1 MEKQV
6 QAHTEKLQKQADKE
20 YLLAKIALRIRQ
32 SLNLEEILNTT
43 VVQVRQLLTCDRVV
57 IYRCQPGENGVAI
70 AESVG
75 CGWDSL
81 LGKTFPSSCVAPAWV
96 ESCTNRGA
104 RAVSD
109 IYTAGMTSH
118 HIELLRQLQVKA
130 ELSIPIEQ
138 GEQLWGW
145 LTAYQCSAPRQW
157 QQFEI
162 DGLEQLTTQLAI
174 AIQHSTLVEQ
184 LQAELALAQ
193 QAKAVW
199 QTTHDELEIKLQE
212 RSAQLKQASEQLQHG
227 VAAHQ
232 RTEKALQQT
241 KEQLEAVLD
250 AVPGCVSWISSDL
263 HYLGVNPRLAA
274 LCNLSLEDIVG
285 QKVGFL
291 KSHYEFAEYVRQFF
305 ASSDGEASV
314 EINVD
319 EDGNPRT
326 YLISVRKYHQNQ
338 AAVLVGIDV
347 SNHRLAEQALFRSAA
362 TNRAILNAIPD
373 LMFRIKQD
381 GTVVNYKAPKDNDLL
396 AHEHKFIGKKVD
408 EVMPKESAQAIL
420 HCLEQALKTGE
431 VQVFEYA
438 FSQNGSTSY
447 WEARFA
453 STGDDEVMAL
463 VRDITKRKQA
473 EEALQESREFL
484 RNVLDT
490 NPNLIFVRDLDG
502 RFTLVNQAVA
512 DIYDTTVEDL
522 IGRTDAEF
530 HPNHA
535 EVEQYVQNDQQAA
548 HSLQSNLTFE
558 ESFTTSEGQV
568 RWFHTIKKP
577 LLSPDGRASYILG
590 VANDIT
596 ERKQAVEAMRES
608 EERFRQMAEN
618 IREVFW
624 MTDLDKK
631 QMIYVSPAYEEIWGR
646 TCQSLYQHPLSFVD
660 SIHPDDRDRLVAA
673 INKQSAGE
681 YDEEYRI
688 VQPSGEERW
697 IRDRAFPIC
706 DSEGQVYRIVGIAE
720 DITENKRIQQEVFKA
735 LEKEKELN
743 ELKSRF
749 VSMTSHEFR
758 TPLTTILGSAELLKH
773 YSHKWSEE
781 KKLLHFERIHSNVQ
795 YLKQMLD
802 DLLLIGKAES
812 GRLEFN
818 PAPLDVAQFC
828 RNLVEELQV
837 SDRNQHTI
845 IFTKQG
851 QGTDAFM
858 DEKLLR
864 HVLGNLLSNAIKYSP
879 PGSTVRF
886 KLAIRDD
893 EAMFQIQDQGIG
905 IPKEDQERLFE
916 PFHRAQNVG
925 KISGTGLG
933 LAIVKKTVDLQGGKI
948 TVNSEVGIGTIFTV
962 TIPFN
967 EMTWKSDESCRS
979 LEEI

>member
-1 MEKQV
+1 
-6 QAHTEKLQKQADKE
+6 
-20 YLLAKIALRIRQ
+20 
-32 SLNLEEILNTT
+32 
-43 VVQVRQLLTCDRVV
+43 LT
-57 IYRCQPGENGVAI
+57 
-70 AESVG
+70 
-75 CGWDSL
+75 
-81 LGKTFPSSCVAPAWV
+81 
-96 ESCTNRGA
+96 
-104 RAVSD
+104 
-109 IYTAGMTSH
+109 
-118 HIELLRQLQVKA
+118 QLQVRA
-130 ELSIPIEQ
+130 ELSVPIEQ

-145 LTAYQCSAPRQW
+145 LTAYQCLAPRQW
-157 QQFEI
+157 QAWEI
-162 DGLEQLTTQLAI
+162 DWLEQLTTQLAI

-184 LQAELALAQ
+184 LQAELALAK

-199 QTTHDELEIKLQE
+199 QTAHDELEIKLQE
-212 RSAQLKQASEQLQHG
+212 RSAQLKQASEQLHHE

-232 RTEKALQQT
+232 LTEKALQQT
-241 KEQLEAVLD
+241 NEELEAVLD

-263 HYLGVNPRLAA
+263 HYLRVNPRLAA
-274 LCNLSLEDIVG
+274 LCNLSLEDFVG
-285 QKVGFL
+285 QKVSFIRP
-291 KSHYEFAEYVRQFF
+291 HYEFTEYVRQFF

-319 EDGNPRT
+319 EEGNPRT
-326 YLISVRKYHQNQ
+326 YLIAVRKYRQNQ
-338 AAVLVGIDV
+338 AAVLVVIDV

-373 LMFRIKQD
+373 LMFRIKRD
-381 GTVVNYKAPKDNDLL
+381 GTFVNYKAPKDSELL
-396 AHEHKFIGKKVD
+396 VREHEFIGKKVD
-408 EVMPKESAQAIL
+408 ELMPKKAAKTIL
-420 HCLEQALKTGE
+420 HCIEQAFKTGE

-438 FSQNGSTSY
+438 FPQNESTSY

-453 STGDDEVMAL
+453 FSGDDEVMAII
-463 VRDITKRKQA
+463 RDITKRKKA
-473 EEALQESREFL
+473 EEALQQSQEFL

-512 DIYDTTVEDL
+512 DIYGTTVKDL

-558 ESFTTSEGQV
+558 ETFTTSEGEV

-577 LLSPDGRASYILG
+577 LLSPDGQASYILG

-618 IREVFW
+618 ISEVFW

-631 QMIYVSPAYEEIWGR
+631 QMIYVSPAYEKIWGR
-646 TCQSLYQHPLSFVD
+646 TCQSLYQHPQSFVD
-660 SIHPDDRDRLVAA
+660 SIHPNDRARVVAA
-673 INKQSAGE
+673 FEKQSAGE

-688 VQPSGEERW
+688 VQPNGEERW

-706 DSEGQVYRIVGIAE
+706 NSQGQVYRLVGIAE
-720 DITENKRIQQEVFKA
+720 DVSQNKRIQHEVLNA

-773 YSHKWSEE
+773 YSHKWSED

-812 GRLEFN
+812 GKLEFN

-837 SDRNQHTI
+837 SERNQHTI

-864 HVLGNLLSNAIKYSP
+864 HVLSNLLSNAIKYSP

-886 KLAIRDD
+886 KLAIRDG

-925 KISGTGLG
+925 KVSGTGLG

-948 TVNSEVGIGTIFTV
+948 IVNSEIGIGTIFTV

-967 EMTWKSDESCRS
+967 RMTLKSDESCNS
-979 LEEI
+979 LGEI

>member
-6 QAHTEKLQKQADKE
+6 QAHTKKLQEQADKE
-20 YLLAKIALRIRQ
+20 LLLAKIALRIRQ
-32 SLNLEEILNTT
+32 SLNLEEILNAT
-43 VVQVRQLLTCDRVV
+43 VVQVRQLLACDRVV
-57 IYRCQPGENGVAI
+57 VYRYQPGEDGVAI
-70 AESVG
+70 AESVS

-96 ESCTNRGA
+96 ESCTNSGV

-109 IYTAGMTSH
+109 IYTAGMASH
-118 HIELLRQLQVKA
+118 YIELLTQLQIRA

-145 LTAYQCSAPRQW
+145 LTAYQCSAPREW
-157 QQFEI
+157 QTWEI
-162 DGLEQLTTQLAI
+162 DWLEQLTPQLAS
-174 AIQHSTLVEQ
+174 AIQNSTLVER
-184 LQAELALAQ
+184 LQAELALAKQ
-193 QAKAVW
+193 EQAAL
-199 QTTHDELEIKLQE
+199 QTARDELELKLQE
-212 RSAQLKQASEQLQHG
+212 RTAQLKQASEQLQHE
-227 VAAHQ
+227 VAANQ
-232 RTEKALQQT
+232 RAEKALQQT
-241 KEQLEAVLD
+241 KEQLEAVLN
-250 AVPGCVSWISSDL
+250 AIPGCVSWISSDL
-263 HYLGVNPRLAA
+263 HYLGVNSRLAA
-274 LCNLSLEDIVG
+274 LCNLSREDFAG

-305 ASSDGEASV
+305 ASSDEEASV

-326 YLISVRKYHQNQ
+326 HLIAVRKYHQNQ

-362 TNRAILNAIPD
+362 TNRALLNAIPD
-373 LMFRIKQD
+373 LMFRIKRN
-381 GTVVNYKAPKDNDLL
+381 GTLVNYKAPKDSALL
-396 AHEHKFIGKKVD
+396 AREHEFIGKKVD
-408 EVMPKESAQAIL
+408 EVMPKEAAQAIL
-420 HCLEQALKTGE
+420 HCIEQAFKTGE
-431 VQVFEYA
+431 VQVFEYT
-438 FSQNGSTSY
+438 FPHNDSTSY

-453 STGDDEVMAL
+453 CSGDDEVMAI

-473 EEALQESREFL
+473 EEALQQSREFL

-512 DIYDTTVEDL
+512 DIYGTTVEDL

-535 EVEQYVQNDQQAA
+535 EVEQYVQNDRQVA

-558 ESFTTSEGQV
+558 ETFTTSQGEV
-568 RWFHTIKKP
+568 RWFHTIKKT
-577 LLSPDGRASYILG
+577 LLSPDGRASYVLG

-596 ERKQAVEAMRES
+596 ERKQAVEALRES
-608 EERFRQMAEN
+608 EQRFRQMAEN

-646 TCQSLYQHPLSFVD
+646 TCESLYQHPQSFVD
-660 SIHPDDRDRLVAA
+660 SIHPDDRDRVVAA
-673 INKQSAGE
+673 LKKQSAGE
-681 YDEEYRI
+681 YDQEYRI
-688 VQPSGEERW
+688 VQPGGEQRW
-697 IRDRAFPIC
+697 IRDRAFPIY
-706 DSEGQVYRIVGIAE
+706 DSEGQLYRLVGIAE
-720 DITENKRIQQEVFKA
+720 DITQNKRVQQEVLKA

-758 TPLTTILGSAELLKH
+758 TPLTTILGSAELLKY

-818 PAPLDVAQFC
+818 PALLDVVQFC

-837 SDRNQHTI
+837 SERNQHAI

-851 QGTDAFM
+851 QCTDAYM

-864 HVLGNLLSNAIKYSP
+864 HVLSNLLSNAIKYSP

-886 KLAIRDD
+886 KLTIRDG

-925 KISGTGLG
+925 QISGTGLG

-962 TIPFN
+962 TIPYN
-967 EMTWKSDESCRS
+967 RMTRKSDESCSS
-979 LEEI
+979 LGEI